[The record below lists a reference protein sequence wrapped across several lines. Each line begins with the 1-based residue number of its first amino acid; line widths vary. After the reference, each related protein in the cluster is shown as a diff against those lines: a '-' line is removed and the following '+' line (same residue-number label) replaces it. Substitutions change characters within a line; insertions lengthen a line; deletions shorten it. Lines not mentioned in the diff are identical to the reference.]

1 MGTTERL
8 VLDLPSEIVAVLREA
23 VQRGDF
29 HSESEALSAIV
40 RAFGGDID
48 FEEDIEEIRAGI
60 AEGMAEA
67 DADEVISANEVHA
80 ELRAK
85 IKAIADQRG

>member
-23 VQRGDF
+23 VRRGDF

-48 FEEDIEEIRAGI
+48 FEEDIAEIRTHI
-60 AEGMAEA
+60 AEAMAES